1 MYQFKNVVDP
11 LVEKCI
17 PFYTLPNEVQ
27 IFINDVLSIFDE
39 SYGSKRDPISDLGGY
54 VIGIETPA
62 DFKCIIHMTGINLST
77 AICELVDLIKGYYCC
92 LVLLGS
98 DYALYFIIPESITPK
113 NIRNQMEI

>member
-1 MYQFKNVVDP
+1 MYQLINISNRLD
-11 LVEKCI
+11 EACI
-17 PFYTLPNEVQ
+17 QFCALPNEVQ
-27 IFINDVLSIFDE
+27 IFITDVLSILDK
-39 SYGSKRDPISDLGGY
+39 SYGSKRDPIGDLGGY
-54 VIGIETPA
+54 VIGIETLD
-62 DFKCIIHMTGINLST
+62 DFQCIIQMTGIDLST

>member
-1 MYQFKNVVDP
+1 MYQLKNHLELLTRQCVP
-11 LVEKCI
+11 YC
-17 PFYTLPNEVQ
+17 TLPNDVRL
-27 IFINDVLSIFDE
+27 FINDVLSTLDVN
-39 SYGSKRDPISDLGGY
+39 YGSRRDPIRDLGGY
-54 VIGIETPA
+54 VIGVETPD
-62 DFKCIIHMTGINLST
+62 DFPSIIEMTGIDLST